1 MSSKTMM
8 EKKTPLPLLVFHS
21 NFFKFLL
28 MKFLFAVEISRRNKK
43 LLRIILKDK
52 NMQIFLCN
60 NYTKLSPNSQ
70 DNNKIIIHQHAE
82 KLVSSLH

>member
-1 MSSKTMM
+1 MPSKTI
-8 EKKTPLPLLVFHS
+8 EETKTPLTLQKFLVFHS
-21 NFFKFLL
+21 DFFKFLL
-28 MKFLFAVEISRRNKK
+28 MKFFCAVEISRTNKK

-70 DNNKIIIHQHAE
+70 DHAKIIIHQHG
-82 KLVSSLH
+82 